1 MDSGRQRRRGT
12 RVRAQIPVR
21 VSSLDPSSAFAE
33 NCHTLMV
40 NPQGCGVRFPR
51 PLTPGLQVRVENMPG
66 GGAVTARIASSVP
79 LNSTSKYWLI
89 GISLDNPGN
98 LWYLGPAP
106 QDWGTYADIPKF
118 FPASVKYT
126 SVGTS
131 SIEPHFNQR

>member
-66 GGAVTARIASSVP
+66 GGAVTARVASSVP

-131 SIEPHFNQR
+131 SIETRFNQR